1 MERQNKMRENEQRS
15 DFKKQ
20 REDNMGKVEEMRTKT
35 DEETRLEFK
44 IDKMRG
50 NEGETRK
57 KRRLK

>member
-1 MERQNKMRENEQRS
+1 MSKDQTLKSKEKRQ
-15 DFKKQ
+15 
-20 REDNMGKVEEMRTKT
+20 DNMGKVEEMRTKT